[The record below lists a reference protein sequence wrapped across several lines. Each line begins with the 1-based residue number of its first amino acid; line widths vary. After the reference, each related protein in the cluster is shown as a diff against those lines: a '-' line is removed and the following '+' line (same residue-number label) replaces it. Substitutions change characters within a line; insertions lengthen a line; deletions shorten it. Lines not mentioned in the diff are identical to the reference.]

1 MVKLSRSILT
11 LSDFA
16 FFAVTFGV
24 NLAAGFAGA
33 VGFEAT
39 GLGALGL
46 VIDLVV
52 AGLEAIVLLTTGFLT
67 TAFFTSGFIATGFL
81 AAGFFATALVAEGLT
96 ELEVATVVDLISA
109 ISFSK

>member
-1 MVKLSRSILT
+1 
-11 LSDFA
+11 
-16 FFAVTFGV
+16 VTFGV
-24 NLAAGFAGA
+24 NLAAGFAVA

-39 GLGALGL
+39 GL
-46 VIDLVV
+46 VIDLGV

-81 AAGFFATALVAEGLT
+81 AAGFFDTALVAEGLT
-96 ELEVATVVDLISA
+96 ALDVATVVDLISA